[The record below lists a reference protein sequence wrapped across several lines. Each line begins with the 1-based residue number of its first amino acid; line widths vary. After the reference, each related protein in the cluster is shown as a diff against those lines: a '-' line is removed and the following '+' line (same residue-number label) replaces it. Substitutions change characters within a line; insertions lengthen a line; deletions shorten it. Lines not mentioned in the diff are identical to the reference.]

1 MQLDAKKTAFREWLK
16 SVQLTFEVY
25 GGPSTIITHLP
36 SDIIKL
42 TEDKAAEIF
51 GSYTEK
57 ITRPM
62 QEEMSE
68 MTKKV
73 LEFMSNALGG
83 WVTDYDIAAYIDKS
97 SSTAGAR
104 RRDLRKYGYNVKSKA
119 IGNTHYY
126 LLEL

>member
-1 MQLDAKKTAFREWLK
+1 MSSIDAKKQAFREWL
-16 SVQLTFEVY
+16 FENHSLSEY
-25 GGPSTIITHLP
+25 NCT
-36 SDIIKL
+36 DIAY
-42 TEDKAAEIF
+42 KAAEIF

-62 QEEMSE
+62 QEEMSA

-73 LEFMSNALGG
+73 LEFMDCGGRGG
-83 WVTDYDIAAYIDKS
+83 WVSDYDIAAYIDKS
-97 SSTAGAR
+97 PATAGAR
-104 RRDLRKYGYNVKSKA
+104 RRDLRKYGYTVRSKA